1 MRRKAVSREK
11 KVTQDVQLHTIA
23 QTRKPEEIRVFFKG
37 KAMDQTFLADLRCK
51 GVEVFDSPGVHIE
64 AYRLKDEN
72 EGYEKNDDVC
82 ILKGDEVVVVLGVR
96 VAWSEG

>member
-1 MRRKAVSREK
+1 
-11 KVTQDVQLHTIA
+11 
-23 QTRKPEEIRVFFKG
+23 
-37 KAMDQTFLADLRCK
+37 
-51 GVEVFDSPGVHIE
+51 VFDSPGVHVE

-96 VAWSEG
+96 VV